1 MIVWYVNDIVDWRE
15 YRDVGNVNVCGCVMN
30 ENASGTYYESPV
42 YTLPA
47 KNDFR
52 DGTKRRN
59 KKKKGS
65 APLSNHIQWQ
75 REAKNYSTQR
85 TAKMKNK
92 K

>member
-15 YRDVGNVNVCGCVMN
+15 YRDVGNVNVCECVMN

-59 KKKKGS
+59 KKKK
-65 APLSNHIQWQ
+65 ALPRCPTTSNGRGKPRTTVHKEQ
-75 REAKNYSTQR
+75 RK
-85 TAKMKNK
+85 
-92 K
+92 